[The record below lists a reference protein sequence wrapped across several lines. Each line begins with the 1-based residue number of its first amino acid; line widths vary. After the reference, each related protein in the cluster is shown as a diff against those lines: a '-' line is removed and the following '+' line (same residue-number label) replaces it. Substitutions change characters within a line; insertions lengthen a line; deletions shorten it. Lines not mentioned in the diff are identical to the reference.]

1 MVVTHGNGPQVGYI
15 LRRSELSL
23 AEVAPVP
30 IDFAVADTQ
39 GAIGHMFLLA
49 LRNELHRRSIHRMVT
64 AVVTDVVVAEDDR
77 AFRDPTKPIGSM
89 FDQKKA
95 EELAATFGWSVA
107 NDSGRGWRRVVPS
120 PVPIEIAE
128 AQAIATLLRAG
139 HVVIA
144 AGGGG
149 VPVVRMP
156 DGRLKRVEAVV
167 DKDLTSALLAHQLNA
182 EHVDAAHH
190 NGSCCH
196 RIWTN

>member
-1 MVVTHGNGPQVGYI
+1 MGHDVVVTHGNGPQVGYI

-149 VPVVRMP
+149 VPPSSGCP

-167 DKDLTSALLAHQLNA
+167 DKDLTSALLAHR
-182 EHVDAAHH
+182 VR
-190 NGSCCH
+190 S
-196 RIWTN
+196 RRTV